1 MTRNA
6 SAVGDGRP
14 GSPFSTAARK
24 RFAAELGG
32 KVEPAL
38 AVLRFERVEPDDRG
52 DAVSDLLQRAGA
64 RPPAVGV
71 HDQADVLEV
80 LPFEHVD
87 EVGDVGVE
95 IDVLAHEVRA
105 LADAGERRREH
116 LVALLFQQVRHAP
129 PAPAAVPRAVHQH
142 ECLGLTGLRQRRR
155 AAQRRCAC
163 AGTGARE
170 HRAASEGCV
179 IGCSH
184 RFLLAIFCWRIL
196 APARGSVPRSRRDAV
211 PGTALIGS
219 LFSRPCMEWAKR
231 APEVRSLAGPHAHP
245 CQMRCAVAWAFGF
258 AHGGGCLWITG
269 TIPRILAGARRCPIL
284 TGHRIITAWPH
295 ALSAPIS
302 R

>member
-1 MTRNA
+1 M
-6 SAVGDGRP
+6 
-14 GSPFSTAARK
+14 
-24 RFAAELGG
+24 
-32 KVEPAL
+32 
-38 AVLRFERVEPDDRG
+38 
-52 DAVSDLLQRAGA
+52 
-64 RPPAVGV
+64 
-71 HDQADVLEV
+71 
-80 LPFEHVD
+80 
-87 EVGDVGVE
+87 GVE

-116 LVALLFQQVRHAP
+116 IVALLFQQVRQAP

-170 HRAASEGCV
+170 HRAASEGWV

-196 APARGSVPRSRRDAV
+196 APARGSVARSAAIPLPRQSHRSL
-211 PGTALIGS
+211 LIDRIVVA
-219 LFSRPCMEWAKR
+219 RPRGVTWAKR
-231 APEVRSLAGPHAHP
+231 ETEVSSFAGTGYPGAKK
-245 CQMRCAVAWAFGF
+245 RCAVACAVWRCPRWRV
-258 AHGGGCLWITG
+258 CLWITG